1 MGREGRRVGGEG
13 KRREDEVGV
22 KIGSKKWIGIEMRGE
37 RRGQTSSGGSVG
49 RGVLYTESSN

>member
-1 MGREGRRVGGEG
+1 MGRGGRRGGGEG

-22 KIGSKKWIGIEMRGE
+22 KIGSKERIGIEMGGE
-37 RRGQTSSGGSVG
+37 RRGKLVVEAVG